1 MHEKNYLKKY
11 ISEPVDP
18 NEERKK
24 RVDRIKQMRIKKM
37 GGRPTDAE
45 RERAN
50 QLVKIKCRICLR
62 IYKSK
67 SSYEDDQSKHAQYFE
82 LVSRNYFLKKKW
94 VFFIEIVRI
103 F

>member
-1 MHEKNYLKKY
+1 MKKYLY

-24 RVDRIKQMRIKKM
+24 RVERVKQMRIKKL

-45 RERAN
+45 RELDRK
-50 QLVKIKCRICLR
+50 LVKIKCRICLR

-67 SSYEDDQSKHAQYFE
+67 SSYEDDMSKHAQYFE
-82 LVSRNYFLKKKW
+82 LVSKNLGKNFCKKW
-94 VFFIEIVRI
+94 LFLLT
-103 F
+103 